1 MSDEKLIQTALD
13 CGAAKAALIDQGDIV
28 LSASFRA
35 MCEANSCGVYG
46 RCYTC
51 PPDVGPIEEL
61 MARVRSYDRA
71 LLYQTIGALEDSYDV
86 EGMAEAKVRH
96 VAVGQKLLDA
106 LSPVLEGG
114 AMHLSGGGCGLC
126 KVCGKITGEPC
137 RHPDRAL
144 ASLESCGIDVY
155 NTTKHTPLKYIN
167 GANTVTY
174 FGMVLFQE
182 AKNG

>member
-1 MSDEKLIQTALD
+1 MQDEQLIQIALD
-13 CGAAKAALIDQGDIV
+13 CGAAKAALIGQADIT

-35 MCEANSCGVYG
+35 LCEANSCGVYG

-61 MARVRSYDRA
+61 MARVRRYDRA
-71 LLYQTIGALEDSYDV
+71 LLYQTIGTLEDSYDV

-126 KVCGKITGEPC
+126 ETCGKITGEPC
-137 RHPDRAL
+137 RHPGRAL

-155 NTTKHTPLKYIN
+155 NTTRRTALKYIN

-182 AKNG
+182 DKNG